1 MTTLKRFPYAL
12 VFALFALTGG
22 ARAQSTA
29 IEVAADEGRVEFS
42 SSAPLAEMRI
52 EIFAPS
58 GELVFDSGAVTA
70 PSVEWKMQT
79 AAGERVA
86 DGVYLATITVA
97 DASGRQRKR
106 IEQLTVS
113 SAAQESPAPTPQ
125 AVAAIDGQGTAGK
138 IAKFTAVN
146 TIGDS
151 IITETATRRVG
162 VGTSAAPT
170 ATLQVNGPTLPS
182 SANNGT
188 NAVTL
193 LQTSGGNG
201 GNTTSGGGKT
211 AGNGA
216 SISLVAGNGG
226 SAPATSKRGKGGSI
240 TLQPG
245 STGGGAGIAGPAG
258 NVLLAPNGVGNV
270 GVGTSSPVAKLHV
283 VGSIKLTGAGT
294 GITFGDGKTQT
305 TAALPA
311 VQHNGT
317 LSGQGTAASP
327 LSVAASGI
335 TATHLANKSVGLSE
349 LNTTNVAA
357 AGQVL
362 TYSGGALAWQT
373 PAAGG
378 GGGGVIAFRHT
389 RTAATNCGPSGQAN
403 EFSPLNNASINGN
416 PNAKIFVTAIV
427 GINATS
433 TNNDPNQNYFIV
445 YTGASAF
452 GTCPAGRWL
461 IRGGDAEPS
470 NFDGAQYNV
479 LIVN

>member
-12 VFALFALTGG
+12 VVALFALTAGV
-22 ARAQSTA
+22 RAQSTA

-42 SSAPLAEMRI
+42 SPAGLAEMRI

-58 GELVFDSGAVTA
+58 GELVFDSGAVYGA
-70 PSVEWKMQT
+70 PVEWKMQT

-86 DGVYLATITVA
+86 DGVYIATITVT
-97 DASGRQRKR
+97 DSSGKRRKR

-113 SAAQESPAPTPQ
+113 REAKVAGPTPQ
-125 AVAAIDGQGTAGK
+125 AVGPIDGEGTAGK
-138 IAKFTAVN
+138 IAKFTAAN
-146 TIGDS
+146 SIGDS
-151 IITETATRRVG
+151 TITETATGRVG

-170 ATLQVNGPTLPS
+170 ATLQVNAPTPAPS
-182 SANNGT
+182 AINGT

-193 LQTSGGNG
+193 LQTSGGTG
-201 GNTTSGGGKT
+201 GNTTAGGGKI

-245 STGGGAGIAGPAG
+245 STGGGAGIA
-258 NVLLAPNGVGNV
+258 APNGNILLDPAGVGNV

-283 VGSIKLTGAGT
+283 VGSIKLTGAGN
-294 GITFGDGKTQT
+294 GVTFADGKTQT

-311 VQHNGT
+311 VQHTTALTG
-317 LSGQGTAASP
+317 LGTAASP
-327 LSVAASGI
+327 LGIASSGI
-335 TATHLANKSVGLSE
+335 TATHLAPDSVGLSE

-378 GGGGVIAFRHT
+378 GGGVIAFRHT
-389 RTAATNCGPSGQAN
+389 RTAATNCGPSGLTA
-403 EFSPLNNASINGN
+403 EFSPLNHASINGN
-416 PNAKIFVTAIV
+416 ANAKIFVTPIV
-427 GINATS
+427 GITASNSDA
-433 TNNDPNQNYFIV
+433 NQNTFIV

-461 IRGGDAEPS
+461 IRGGDADPS